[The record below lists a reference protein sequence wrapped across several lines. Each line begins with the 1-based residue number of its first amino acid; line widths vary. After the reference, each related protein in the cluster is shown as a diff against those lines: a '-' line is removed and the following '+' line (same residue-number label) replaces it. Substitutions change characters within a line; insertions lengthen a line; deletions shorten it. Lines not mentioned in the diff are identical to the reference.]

1 MNMKTKSLLLC
12 LLSGII
18 GGGIVL
24 AGTLFFTSNKV
35 VENNDTQLTYN
46 TNKSADVEVTKVSL
60 GNAHALGST
69 DFCDAAEKC
78 MPAVVHIKTSY
89 NQPTYTLYDFIFGTQ
104 SAMQV
109 SASGSGVIVSS
120 DGYIV
125 TNNHVIENAEIIE
138 VVMNNKKSYTGK
150 IIGRDATTDLALLK
164 IEESDLPYL
173 TYGNSDDLRIGEW
186 VLAIGNPFNLTS
198 TVTAGIVSAKARNI
212 DANSGNQ
219 VIESYIQTD
228 AAVNPGSSGGALVN
242 AKGELVGINSAI
254 ASQTG
259 SYVGY
264 SFAIPVNMVR
274 KIVADLVEF
283 GSVQRAYMGIEMI
296 DLDAQVAK
304 KLNVD
309 DVSGVYVSKLVSG
322 GAAEKA
328 GIRSGDI
335 ILGINDTK
343 INSAT
348 ELLEAVS
355 LYRPGANVTLDV
367 KTGGS
372 THKVDLTLQNRYGS
386 VELLKSSER
395 MDALGARLEPVSD
408 QLKSRLRIR
417 NGVQVTDLTAG
428 KLAASGIQNG
438 FIIVRANN
446 KNINSVPDLENAIK
460 SSGNAIFLEGIYPN
474 GMTGYYALKLN

>member
-1 MNMKTKSLLLC
+1 
-12 LLSGII
+12 
-18 GGGIVL
+18 
-24 AGTLFFTSNKV
+24 
-35 VENNDTQLTYN
+35 
-46 TNKSADVEVTKVSL
+46 
-60 GNAHALGST
+60 
-69 DFCDAAEKC
+69 
-78 MPAVVHIKTSY
+78 
-89 NQPTYTLYDFIFGTQ
+89 
-104 SAMQV
+104 
-109 SASGSGVIVSS
+109 
-120 DGYIV
+120 
-125 TNNHVIENAEIIE
+125 
-138 VVMNNKKSYTGK
+138 
-150 IIGRDATTDLALLK
+150 LALLK
-164 IEESDLPYL
+164 IDATDLPYL

-274 KIVADLVEF
+274 KIVADLAEF
-283 GSVQRAYMGIEMI
+283 GSAQRAYMGIEMM
-296 DLDAQVAK
+296 DLNSQTAK
-304 KLNVD
+304 KLNID
-309 DVSGVYVSKLVSG
+309 DVDGVYVARVVSG
-322 GAAEKA
+322 GAAEKS
-328 GIRSGDI
+328 GISAGDI
-335 ILGINDTK
+335 ILAVNGTK
-343 INSAT
+343 VNSAT
-348 ELLEAVS
+348 ELLEMIS

-367 KTGGS
+367 KSGS
-372 THKVDLTLQNRYGS
+372 STRKVDLTLQNRYGGTELSKSES
-386 VELLKSSER
+386 VN
-395 MDALGARLEPVSD
+395 DLGANFEPVSD
-408 QLKSRLRIR
+408 QMKSRLRIR
-417 NGVQVTDLTAG
+417 NGLQVTDLSAG

-446 KNINSVPDLENAIK
+446 KNINSVQDLENAIK

>member
-1 MNMKTKSLLLC
+1 MKTKTWLLN
-12 LLSGII
+12 LLSGIV

-24 AGTLFFTSNKV
+24 AGILLYNSNKEV
-35 VENNDTQLTYN
+35 DNVDNQLVYAEQ
-46 TNKSADVEVTKVSL
+46 KLDDAQVSKVALSA
-60 GNAHALGST
+60 NAMGST
-69 DFCDAAEKC
+69 DFCNAAEKC

-89 NQPTYTLYDFIFGTQ
+89 NQPTYTIYDFIFGTQ

-125 TNNHVIENAEIIE
+125 TNNHVIENAEVIE

-150 IIGRDATTDLALLK
+150 VIGYDATTDLALLK
-164 IEESDLPYL
+164 IDATDLPYL

-242 AKGELVGINSAI
+242 SKGELVGINSAI

-274 KIVADLVEF
+274 KIVADLAEF
-283 GSVQRAYMGIEMI
+283 GSAQRAYMGIEMI
-296 DLDAQVAK
+296 DLNSQTAK

-309 DVSGVYVSKLVSG
+309 DVDGVYVSRVVSG
-322 GAAEKA
+322 GAAEKS
-328 GIRSGDI
+328 GISAGDI
-335 ILGINDTK
+335 ILAVNDTK
-343 INSAT
+343 VNSAT
-348 ELLEAVS
+348 ELLEMIS
-355 LYRPGANVTLDV
+355 LYRPGANVTLEV
-367 KTGGS
+367 KTGNS
-372 THKVDLTLQNRYGS
+372 KRKVDMTLQNRYGG
-386 VELLKSSER
+386 VELTKSDGI
-395 MDALGARLEPVSD
+395 DALGAH
-408 QLKSRLRIR
+408 I
-417 NGVQVTDLTAG
+417 
-428 KLAASGIQNG
+428 
-438 FIIVRANN
+438 
-446 KNINSVPDLENAIK
+446 
-460 SSGNAIFLEGIYPN
+460 
-474 GMTGYYALKLN
+474 

>member
-1 MNMKTKSLLLC
+1 MKTKTWLVC

-18 GGGIVL
+18 GGTLVL
-24 AGTLFFTSNKV
+24 AGTMILS
-35 VENNDTQLTYN
+35 
-46 TNKSADVEVTKVSL
+46 TNKTVDNTDNQLYYKTDLAAEAQVSKVGL
-60 GNAHALGST
+60 GNSHALGST

-109 SASGSGVIVSS
+109 SSSGSGVIVSS

-138 VVMNNKKSYTGK
+138 IVMNNKKSYTGK

-164 IEESDLPYL
+164 IEDNDLPYL
-173 TYGNSDDLRIGEW
+173 TYGNSDELRIGEW

-219 VIESYIQTD
+219 AIESYIQTD

-242 AKGELVGINSAI
+242 SKGELVGINSAI

-259 SYVGY
+259 SYIGY

-296 DLDAQVAK
+296 DLDAQTAK
-304 KLNVD
+304 KLNVS
-309 DVSGVYVSKLVSG
+309 DVSGVYVSKVVNG

-328 GIRSGDI
+328 GITSGDI
-335 ILGINDTK
+335 ILGVNDAK

-348 ELLEAVS
+348 ELLEAIS
-355 LYRPGANVTLDV
+355 LYRPGAQITLDV
-367 KTGGS
+367 KSGNS
-372 THKVDLTLQNRYGS
+372 TRKVDMILQNRYGS
-386 VELLKSSER
+386 IELLKSDRIE
-395 MDALGARLEPVSD
+395 ALGARLEPVD
-408 QLKSRLRIR
+408 EQLKSRLRIR
-417 NGVQVTDLTAG
+417 NGLQVTDLTAG

-446 KNINSVPDLENAIK
+446 KNINTAEDLENAIK

-474 GMTGYYALKLN
+474 GMTGYYALKLD

>member
-1 MNMKTKSLLLC
+1 MKTRSLLLN
-12 LLSGII
+12 LLSGIV

-24 AGTLFFTSNKV
+24 AGVLLFASPNAANQSDNQLVYNEQKSN
-35 VENNDTQLTYN
+35 
-46 TNKSADVEVTKVSL
+46 DVQISKVSL
-60 GNAHALGST
+60 GGSNAMGST
-69 DFCDAAEKC
+69 DFCNAAEKC

-125 TNNHVIENAEIIE
+125 TNNHVIENAEVIE

-150 IIGRDATTDLALLK
+150 VIGRDATTDLALLK
-164 IEESDLPYL
+164 IDATDLPYL

-274 KIVADLVEF
+274 KIVADLAEF
-283 GSVQRAYMGIEMI
+283 GSAQRAYMGIEMM
-296 DLDAQVAK
+296 DLNSQTAK

-309 DVSGVYVSKLVSG
+309 DVDGVYVARVVSG
-322 GAAEKA
+322 GAAEKS
-328 GIRSGDI
+328 GISVGDI
-335 ILGINDTK
+335 ILAVDDTK
-343 INSAT
+343 VNSAT
-348 ELLEAVS
+348 ELLEIIS
-355 LYRPGANVTLDV
+355 LYRPGANVTLDI
-367 KTGGS
+367 KSGS
-372 THKVDLTLQNRYGS
+372 STRKVDMTLQNRYGGT
-386 VELLKSSER
+386 ELTKSESAN
-395 MDALGARLEPVSD
+395 ALGAHFEPVSD
-408 QLKSRLRIR
+408 QMKSRLRIR
-417 NGVQVTDLTAG
+417 NGLQVTDLTAG

-446 KNINSVPDLENAIK
+446 KNINSVQDLENAIK

>member
-1 MNMKTKSLLLC
+1 MKTKTWLVC

-18 GGGIVL
+18 GGTLVL
-24 AGTLFFTSNKV
+24 AGTMILS
-35 VENNDTQLTYN
+35 
-46 TNKSADVEVTKVSL
+46 TNKTVDNTDNQLYYKTDLAAEAQVSKVGL
-60 GNAHALGST
+60 GNSHALGST

-109 SASGSGVIVSS
+109 SSSGSGVIVSS

-138 VVMNNKKSYTGK
+138 IVMNNKKSYTGK

-164 IEESDLPYL
+164 IEDNDLPYL
-173 TYGNSDDLRIGEW
+173 TYGNSDELRIGEW

-219 VIESYIQTD
+219 AIESYIQTD

-242 AKGELVGINSAI
+242 SKGELVGINSAI

-259 SYVGY
+259 SYIGY

-296 DLDAQVAK
+296 DLDAQIAK
-304 KLNVD
+304 KLNVS
-309 DVSGVYVSKLVSG
+309 DVSGVYVSKVVNG

-328 GIRSGDI
+328 GITSGDI
-335 ILGINDTK
+335 ILGVNDIK

-348 ELLEAVS
+348 ELLEAIS
-355 LYRPGANVTLDV
+355 LYRPGAQITLDV
-367 KTGGS
+367 KSGNS
-372 THKVDLTLQNRYGS
+372 TRKVDMILQNRYGS
-386 VELLKSSER
+386 VELLKSDRIE
-395 MDALGARLEPVSD
+395 ALGARLEPVD
-408 QLKSRLRIR
+408 EQLKSRLRIR
-417 NGVQVTDLTAG
+417 NGLQVTDLTAG

-446 KNINSVPDLENAIK
+446 KNINTAEDLENAIK

-474 GMTGYYALKLN
+474 GMTGYYALKLD

>member
-1 MNMKTKSLLLC
+1 M
-12 LLSGII
+12 
-18 GGGIVL
+18 
-24 AGTLFFTSNKV
+24 
-35 VENNDTQLTYN
+35 
-46 TNKSADVEVTKVSL
+46 
-60 GNAHALGST
+60 
-69 DFCDAAEKC
+69 
-78 MPAVVHIKTSY
+78 
-89 NQPTYTLYDFIFGTQ
+89 
-104 SAMQV
+104 
-109 SASGSGVIVSS
+109 
-120 DGYIV
+120 
-125 TNNHVIENAEIIE
+125 
-138 VVMNNKKSYTGK
+138 
-150 IIGRDATTDLALLK
+150 
-164 IEESDLPYL
+164 
-173 TYGNSDDLRIGEW
+173 
-186 VLAIGNPFNLTS
+186 LAIGNPFNLTS

-296 DLDAQVAK
+296 DLDAQIAK

-309 DVSGVYVSKLVSG
+309 EVSGVYVSKLVSG

-367 KTGGS
+367 KSGS
-372 THKVDLTLQNRYGS
+372 STRKVDLTLQNRYGS

-395 MDALGARLEPVSD
+395 MEALGARLEPIND
-408 QLKSRLRIR
+408 QMKSRLRIR
-417 NGVQVTDLTAG
+417 NGLQVNDLSAG

-446 KNINSVPDLENAIK
+446 KNINSVQDLENAIK

-474 GMTGYYALKLN
+474 GMTGYYALKLD

>member
-1 MNMKTKSLLLC
+1 MKAKTLLLS
-12 LLSGII
+12 LMSGIV

-24 AGTLFFTSNKV
+24 AGVLIFSSPKKV
-35 VENNDTQLTYN
+35 DNMEKLMAYQGQEANVAQIERVNLSGN
-46 TNKSADVEVTKVSL
+46 SL
-60 GNAHALGST
+60 GSK
-69 DFCDAAEKC
+69 DFCEAAEKC

-109 SASGSGVIVSS
+109 SSSGSGVIVSS

-125 TNNHVIENAEIIE
+125 TNNHVIENAEVIE
-138 VVMNNKKSYTGK
+138 VVMNNKKSYEGK
-150 IIGRDATTDLALLK
+150 VIGRDATTDIALLK
-164 IEESDLPYL
+164 IEETGLPYL

-242 AKGELVGINSAI
+242 SKGELVGINSAI

-274 KIVADLVEF
+274 KIVADLAEF
-283 GSVQRAYMGIEMI
+283 GITQRAYLGIEMI
-296 DLDAQVAK
+296 DLNSQTAN

-309 DVSGVYVSKLVSG
+309 NVDGVYVANVING

-328 GIRSGDI
+328 GISAGDI
-335 ILGINDTK
+335 ILAVNDSK
-343 INSAT
+343 VNSAT
-348 ELLEAVS
+348 ELLEIIS

-367 KTGGS
+367 KTGNS
-372 THKVDLTLQNRYGS
+372 TRKVDVTLQNKYGS
-386 VELLKSSER
+386 IELMKSEGING
-395 MDALGARLEPVSD
+395 LGAHLEPVGD
-408 QLKSRLRIR
+408 QLKARLRIR
-417 NGVQVTDLTAG
+417 NGLQVSDLTAG

-446 KNINSVPDLENAIK
+446 KNVNSVQDLENAIK

>member
-1 MNMKTKSLLLC
+1 MKTKTLLYN

-24 AGTLFFTSNKV
+24 AGVLIFNSHS
-35 VENNDTQLTYN
+35 EHNDTDN
-46 TNKSADVEVTKVSL
+46 NSVVNVIDSAKIQSTKVSL
-60 GNAHALGST
+60 SGSNSFVNT
-69 DFCDAAEKC
+69 EFCDAAERC

-109 SASGSGVIVSS
+109 SSSGSGVIVSS

-125 TNNHVIENAEIIE
+125 TNNHVIENAEVIE
-138 VVMNNKKSYTGK
+138 VVLNNKKSYSGK
-150 IIGRDATTDLALLK
+150 VIGRDATTDLALLK
-164 IEESDLPYL
+164 IEATDLPFL
-173 TYGNSDDLRIGEW
+173 IYGNSDELRIGEW

-283 GSVQRAYMGIEMI
+283 GSVQRAYMGIEMM
-296 DLDAQVAK
+296 DLNSQTAK
-304 KLNVD
+304 KLNID
-309 DVSGVYVSKLVSG
+309 DVDGVYVARVVGG
-322 GAAEKA
+322 GAAEKS
-328 GIRSGDI
+328 GIYAGDI
-335 ILGINDTK
+335 ILAVNDTK
-343 INSAT
+343 VNSAT
-348 ELLEAVS
+348 ELLEMIS
-355 LYRPGANVTLDV
+355 LYRPGANITLDV
-367 KTGGS
+367 KSENSTRKVDMILLNRYGG
-372 THKVDLTLQNRYGS
+372 VDLTKSES
-386 VELLKSSER
+386 V
-395 MDALGARLEPVSD
+395 DALGAHFEPVSE

-417 NGVQVTDLTAG
+417 NGVQVSDLTAG

-446 KNINSVPDLENAIK
+446 KNINSVLDLENAIK
-460 SSGNAIFLEGIYPN
+460 SSNNAIFLEGIYPN

>member
-1 MNMKTKSLLLC
+1 MKTKTWLVC

-18 GGGIVL
+18 GGTLVL
-24 AGTLFFTSNKV
+24 AGTMILS
-35 VENNDTQLTYN
+35 
-46 TNKSADVEVTKVSL
+46 TNKTVDNTDNQLYYKTDLAAEAQVSKVGL
-60 GNAHALGST
+60 GNSHALGST

-89 NQPTYTLYDFIFGTQ
+89 NQSTYTIYDFIFGTQ

-109 SASGSGVIVSS
+109 SSSGSGVIVSS

-138 VVMNNKKSYTGK
+138 IVMNNKKSYTGK

-164 IEESDLPYL
+164 IEDNDLPYL
-173 TYGNSDDLRIGEW
+173 TYGNSDELRIGEW

-219 VIESYIQTD
+219 AIESYIQTD

-242 AKGELVGINSAI
+242 SKGELVGINSAI

-259 SYVGY
+259 SYIGY

-296 DLDAQVAK
+296 DLDAQIAK
-304 KLNVD
+304 KLNVS
-309 DVSGVYVSKLVSG
+309 DVSGVYVSKVVNG

-328 GIRSGDI
+328 GITSGDI
-335 ILGINDTK
+335 ILGVNDIK

-348 ELLEAVS
+348 ELLEAIS
-355 LYRPGANVTLDV
+355 LYRPGAQITLDV
-367 KTGGS
+367 KSGNS
-372 THKVDLTLQNRYGS
+372 TRKVDMILQNRYGS
-386 VELLKSSER
+386 VELLKSDRIE
-395 MDALGARLEPVSD
+395 ALGARLEPVD
-408 QLKSRLRIR
+408 EQLKSRLRIR
-417 NGVQVTDLTAG
+417 NGLQVTDLTAG

-446 KNINSVPDLENAIK
+446 KNINTAEDLENAIK

-474 GMTGYYALKLN
+474 GMTGYYALKLD

>member
-1 MNMKTKSLLLC
+1 MKTKTWLVG

-18 GGGIVL
+18 GGAIVF
-24 AGTLFFTSNKV
+24 AGTLIFTPNKTI
-35 VENNDTQLTYN
+35 ENNDSQLNYINAN
-46 TNKSADVEVTKVSL
+46 TDDVQVTKVGY
-60 GNAHALGST
+60 GNNRALGET

-125 TNNHVIENAEIIE
+125 TNNHVIENAEVIE
-138 VVMNNKKSYTGK
+138 VVMNNKKSYAGK
-150 IIGRDATTDLALLK
+150 VIGRDATTDLALLK
-164 IEESDLPYL
+164 IDATDLPYL

-274 KIVADLVEF
+274 KIVADLAEF
-283 GSVQRAYMGIEMI
+283 GSAQRAYMGIEMM
-296 DLDAQVAK
+296 DLNSQTAK

-309 DVSGVYVSKLVSG
+309 DVDGVYVARVVSG
-322 GAAEKA
+322 GAAEKS
-328 GIRSGDI
+328 GISVGDI
-335 ILGINDTK
+335 ILAVDDTK
-343 INSAT
+343 VNSAT
-348 ELLEAVS
+348 ELLEIIS

-367 KTGGS
+367 KSSGS
-372 THKVDLTLQNRYGS
+372 IRKVDMTLQNRYGGT
-386 VELLKSSER
+386 ELAKSESAN
-395 MDALGARLEPVSD
+395 ALGAHFEPVSD

-417 NGVQVTDLTAG
+417 NGLQVTDLTAG

-446 KNINSVPDLENAIK
+446 KNINSVQDLENAIK

>member
-1 MNMKTKSLLLC
+1 MKTKSLLLN
-12 LLSGII
+12 LLSGIV

-24 AGTLFFTSNKV
+24 AGVLLFASPKEADKSESQLVYNEQKSDDIPVSKV
-35 VENNDTQLTYN
+35 ALG
-46 TNKSADVEVTKVSL
+46 
-60 GNAHALGST
+60 GNAMGST
-69 DFCDAAEKC
+69 DFCNAAEKC

-125 TNNHVIENAEIIE
+125 TNNHVIENAEVIE

-150 IIGRDATTDLALLK
+150 VIGRDATTDLALLK
-164 IEESDLPYL
+164 IEASDLPYL

-274 KIVADLVEF
+274 KIVADLAEF
-283 GSVQRAYMGIEMI
+283 GSAQRAYMGIEMM
-296 DLDAQVAK
+296 DLNSQTAK
-304 KLNVD
+304 KLNID
-309 DVSGVYVSKLVSG
+309 DVDGVYVARVVSG
-322 GAAEKA
+322 GAAEKS
-328 GIRSGDI
+328 GISVGDI
-335 ILGINDTK
+335 ILAVNDTK
-343 INSAT
+343 VNSAT
-348 ELLEAVS
+348 ELLEIIS

-367 KTGGS
+367 KSGS
-372 THKVDLTLQNRYGS
+372 STRKVDMTLQNRYGGT
-386 VELLKSSER
+386 ELAKSESIN
-395 MDALGARLEPVSD
+395 DLGAHFEPVSD

-417 NGVQVTDLTAG
+417 NGIQVSDLTAG

-446 KNINSVPDLENAIK
+446 KNINSVQDFENAIK

>member
-1 MNMKTKSLLLC
+1 MKTKTWLVG

-24 AGTLFFTSNKV
+24 AGTFFFTSNKV
-35 VENNDTQLTYN
+35 VDNSDAQLTYN
-46 TNKSADVEVTKVSL
+46 ANKSDDVEVTNVSL
-60 GNAHALGST
+60 GNVRVAGST

-109 SASGSGVIVSS
+109 SSSGSGVIVSS
-120 DGYIV
+120 DGYVV

-138 VVMNNKKSYTGK
+138 VVMNNKRSYTGK

-164 IEESDLPYL
+164 IDASDLPYL

-283 GSVQRAYMGIEMI
+283 GSVQRAYMGIDMI
-296 DLDAQVAK
+296 DLDAQIAK

-309 DVSGVYVSKLVSG
+309 EVSGVYVSKLVSG

-367 KTGGS
+367 KSGS
-372 THKVDLTLQNRYGS
+372 STRKVDLTLQNRYGS

-395 MDALGARLEPVSD
+395 MVALGARLEPIND
-408 QLKSRLRIR
+408 QMKSRLRIR
-417 NGVQVTDLTAG
+417 NGLQVNDLSAG

-446 KNINSVPDLENAIK
+446 KNINSVQDLENAIK

-474 GMTGYYALKLN
+474 GMTGYYALKLD

>member
-1 MNMKTKSLLLC
+1 MKNKTFLLN
-12 LLSGII
+12 LLSGVV

-24 AGTLFFTSNKV
+24 AGVLLFNSHKDIENADNIVECSRQDSIDVPVSNV
-35 VENNDTQLTYN
+35 GANNSI
-46 TNKSADVEVTKVSL
+46 KSL
-60 GNAHALGST
+60 GDA
-69 DFCDAAEKC
+69 DFSDAAEKC

-125 TNNHVIENAEIIE
+125 TNNHVIENAEVIE
-138 VVMNNKKSYTGK
+138 IVMNNKKSYTGK
-150 IIGRDATTDLALLK
+150 LIGRDATTDLALLK
-164 IEESDLPYL
+164 IDATDLPYL

-242 AKGELVGINSAI
+242 SKGELVGINSAI

-274 KIVADLVEF
+274 KIVADLAEF
-283 GSVQRAYMGIEMI
+283 GTAQRAYMGIEMM
-296 DLDAQVAK
+296 DLNSQTAK
-304 KLNVD
+304 KLNID
-309 DVSGVYVSKLVSG
+309 DVDGVYVSKVIG
-322 GAAEKA
+322 GSAAEQA
-328 GIRSGDI
+328 GMKSGDI
-335 ILGINDTK
+335 VLAVNDTK
-343 INSAT
+343 VNSAT
-348 ELLEAVS
+348 ELLEMIS
-355 LYRPGANVTLDV
+355 LYRPGAKVTLEV
-367 KTGGS
+367 KSDHETR
-372 THKVDLTLQNRYGS
+372 KVELVLQNRFGGT
-386 VELLKSSER
+386 ELSKSEGI
-395 MDALGARLEPVSD
+395 DVLGAHLEPVSD
-408 QLKSRLRIR
+408 KMKSRLRIR

-446 KNINSVPDLENAIK
+446 KNVNSVQDLENAIK

>member
-1 MNMKTKSLLLC
+1 MKTKTWLVG

-24 AGTLFFTSNKV
+24 AGTFFFTSNKV
-35 VENNDTQLTYN
+35 VENNDIQLTYN
-46 TNKSADVEVTKVSL
+46 ANKSDDVEVTNVSL
-60 GNAHALGST
+60 GNVRVAGST

-109 SASGSGVIVSS
+109 SSSGSGVIVSS

-186 VLAIGNPFNLTS
+186 VLAIGN
-198 TVTAGIVSAKARNI
+198 KARNI

-242 AKGELVGINSAI
+242 ANGELVGINSAI

-296 DLDAQVAK
+296 DLDAQIAK

-309 DVSGVYVSKLVSG
+309 EVSGVYVSKLVSG

-335 ILGINDTK
+335 ILGINDSK

-367 KTGGS
+367 KSGS
-372 THKVDLTLQNRYGS
+372 STRKVDLTLQNRYGS

-395 MDALGARLEPVSD
+395 MEALGARLEPVND

-417 NGVQVTDLTAG
+417 NGVQVTDLVAG

-446 KNINSVPDLENAIK
+446 KNINSVQDLENAIK

-474 GMTGYYALKLN
+474 GMTGYYALKLD

>member
-1 MNMKTKSLLLC
+1 MKTKSLLLN
-12 LLSGII
+12 LLSGIV

-24 AGTLFFTSNKV
+24 AGVLLFASPNEADKSESQLVYSEQKSDDIPVSKV
-35 VENNDTQLTYN
+35 ALG
-46 TNKSADVEVTKVSL
+46 
-60 GNAHALGST
+60 GNAMGNT
-69 DFCDAAEKC
+69 DFCNAAEKC

-125 TNNHVIENAEIIE
+125 TNNHVIENAEVIE

-150 IIGRDATTDLALLK
+150 VIGRDATTDLALLK
-164 IEESDLPYL
+164 IEASDLPYL

-274 KIVADLVEF
+274 KIVADLAEF
-283 GSVQRAYMGIEMI
+283 GSAQRAYMGIEMM
-296 DLDAQVAK
+296 DLNSQTAK

-309 DVSGVYVSKLVSG
+309 DVDGVYVARVVSG

-328 GIRSGDI
+328 GISVGDI
-335 ILGINDTK
+335 ILAVNDTK
-343 INSAT
+343 VNSAT
-348 ELLEAVS
+348 ELLEIIS

-367 KTGGS
+367 KSGS
-372 THKVDLTLQNRYGS
+372 STRKVDMTLQNRYGGT
-386 VELLKSSER
+386 ELAKSESIN
-395 MDALGARLEPVSD
+395 DLGAHFEQVSD

-417 NGVQVTDLTAG
+417 NGIQVSDLTAG

-446 KNINSVPDLENAIK
+446 KNINSVQDFENAIK